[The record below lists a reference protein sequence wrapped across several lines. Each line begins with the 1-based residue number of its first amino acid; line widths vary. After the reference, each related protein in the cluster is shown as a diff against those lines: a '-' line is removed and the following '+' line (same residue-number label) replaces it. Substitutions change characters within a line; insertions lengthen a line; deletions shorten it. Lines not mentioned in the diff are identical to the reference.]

1 MTLRP
6 LTARLS
12 RWFRLGWIEREPAR
26 PRKPLLSTSPDAN
39 LDAEVDRMFGAV
51 HSPHPVSTGTHQK
64 LEE

>member
-1 MTLRP
+1 MNLPT

-26 PRKPLLSTSPDAN
+26 PRKPLWPMASDAI

-51 HSPHPVSTGTHQK
+51 HTAHPVSAGTHQK
-64 LEE
+64 LAK